1 MIVATETSS
10 KNGRFTM
17 MIRKPTLTEA
27 ISCFVAM
34 LIIIG
39 VGKGVLRLDIQPLLI
54 LAAFYAAVI
63 GRRLG
68 YSYREMEKG
77 ITENL
82 ATSLPV
88 IYILVCV
95 GIVIGTWIYSGTV
108 PYLIYLGLKLIS
120 PQLFLVAAFLITAIV
135 STATGTAWGSIATAG
150 LALIGVA
157 GEMGIPLGMAAGAII
172 SGGVF
177 GDKMSPLSDT
187 TNLAPM
193 VCDVDLFVHI
203 RHMFWTT
210 IPASCVGLIVWF
222 IAGRG
227 LTISEAHSENIAV
240 LSNNLSSIYDFNILL
255 LLPAAIV
262 IVGAL
267 LKQPTVPLMLLSS
280 VVAIALGVIF
290 HGFDFA
296 SGVAACV
303 SGFKTDMVTSVAAT
317 NAVASDTIISLLNR
331 GGIASMMTIVNT
343 IICGY
348 AFAGIVAIIGCLD
361 VILERI
367 SHKVDCRWKLIG
379 VTIVASSI
387 LVFTAGVASISIIMV
402 GFLLKEAYAKM
413 GLHGVN
419 LSRTLED
426 SGTMLLPFVPW
437 GASGIYYMDLLGV
450 SVGEY
455 AVWCVPCYLCVVFAM
470 IWAITGKGIR
480 YLDKK

>member
-1 MIVATETSS
+1 MT
-10 KNGRFTM
+10 
-17 MIRKPTLTEA
+17 RKPTLMEA
-27 ISCFVAM
+27 ISCFIVM
-34 LIIIG
+34 VLIIG
-39 VGKGVLRLDIQPLLI
+39 VGKGLLRLDIQPLLI

-68 YSYREMEKG
+68 YSYQEMEKG
-77 ITENL
+77 VTENL

-88 IYILVCV
+88 IYILICV

-120 PQLFLVAAFLITAIV
+120 PQLFLVAAFFITAIV
-135 STATGTAWGSIATAG
+135 STATGTAWGSVATAG

-193 VCDVDLFVHI
+193 VCEVDLFQHI

-210 IPASCVGLIVWF
+210 IPASCVGLVVWF
-222 IAGRG
+222 IAGRN
-227 LTISEAHSENIAV
+227 LTLSAAHSANIEV
-240 LSNNLSSIYDFNILL
+240 LSNNLSTIYDFNIFL

-262 IVGAL
+262 IVGAMF
-267 LKQPTVPLMLLSS
+267 KQPTVPLMLLSS
-280 VVAIALGVIF
+280 VVAIALGMFF
-290 HGFDFA
+290 HGFEFA
-296 SGVAACV
+296 SGVSSCV
-303 SGFKTDMVTSVAAT
+303 GGFKVDMVTAAAAT
-317 NAVASDTIISLLNR
+317 DATSNGTIMNLLNR
-331 GGIASMMTIVNT
+331 GGISSMMTIVNT

-348 AFAGIVAIIGCLD
+348 AFAGIVAKIGCLD
-361 VILERI
+361 VILESI
-367 SHKVDCRWKLIG
+367 SHKIDCRWKLIG
-379 VTIVASSI
+379 VTIISSAI

-402 GFLLKEAYAKM
+402 GFLLKEAYANM

-426 SGTMLLPFVPW
+426 AGTMLLPFVPW

-450 SVGEY
+450 SVSAY
-455 AVWCVPCYLCVVFAM
+455 AIWCIPCYLCVVFAM
-470 IWAITGKGIR
+470 IWAVTGKGIR
-480 YLDKK
+480 RLNP